1 MPPGRFGLDQLD
13 KGGGDH
19 QIRHPDSLLMPI
31 SLSLRPFNIT
41 SQYLIYLPLRMPIPF
56 YKPTPSPPNAFQG
69 VPLPRSQANWLSTL
83 FFHRITP
90 VLRIGYSRPLE
101 AEGKLVVTRRPIKLT
116 HRSMGID
123 TGPTMP
129 AGGFLAEDH
138 MLDRLL
144 MTHSSQ
150 PLLT

>member
-1 MPPGRFGLDQLD
+1 
-13 KGGGDH
+13 
-19 QIRHPDSLLMPI
+19 
-31 SLSLRPFNIT
+31 
-41 SQYLIYLPLRMPIPF
+41 MPIPF

-69 VPLPRSQANWLSTL
+69 VPLPRRQANWLSTL
-83 FFHRITP
+83 FFHWITP
-90 VLRIGYSRPLE
+90 ILRIGYSRLLE
-101 AEGKLVVTRRPIKLT
+101 AEGKLVATRRPIKLT
-116 HRSMGID
+116 HRSVGID

-150 PLLT
+150 QVLT